1 MIFHYRAV
9 DPKGTEAFGEI
20 EAISEAQAVRNL
32 RVKNLTVIELN
43 NTENDQIARAP
54 KKASLQELT
63 TSFHELVTL
72 LESDVSVSDTLDSQ
86 CLANYPQ
93 DLSKSYNKMA
103 EVIRAGGSFSL
114 AMEKSGLKLP
124 PYFSQLSK
132 AGELAGD
139 LPRSLRNGLNQFE
152 YEQRLGKDFKAALTY
167 PLILVSSGVAAILL
181 IFIVVVPKF
190 LPMLEKSD
198 NMPFLS
204 EVIFG
209 AGIFFNDNW
218 LFVLIC
224 FLGLAIGIQR
234 VLRNPDLKAS
244 AYDVALTL
252 PLIGNWLLEIDVA
265 RWCSLFG
272 TMLVS
277 KVDLVEAL
285 ALASEG
291 VRSKKRR
298 ARFMRCIVH
307 VKSGVSLADSLEKEA
322 VLTPVGYNL
331 MRSGERSG
339 KLADM
344 ALSLGALYND
354 AGQNRMKRLLGLL
367 EPLSILIVG
376 VFIGLIVLGVML
388 AITSVNMGGF

>member
-43 NTENDQIARAP
+43 NTENDQIAKAP

-198 NMPFLS
+198 DMPFLS

-224 FLGLAIGIQR
+224 LLGLAIGIQR

>member
-114 AMEKSGLKLP
+114 ALEKSGLKLP

-198 NMPFLS
+198 DMPLLS

-218 LFVLIC
+218 LFVILC
-224 FLGLAIGIQR
+224 VLGLAIGLQR

-244 AYDVALTL
+244 AYDVALRL
-252 PLIGNWLLEIDVA
+252 PLIGTWLLEIDVA

-277 KVDLVEAL
+277 KVDLVQAL

-298 ARFMRCIVH
+298 ARFMRCIAH

-331 MRSGERSG
+331 IRSGEKSG

-344 ALSLGALYND
+344 ALSLGTLYND
-354 AGQNRMKRLLGLL
+354 AGQNRMKHLLGLL

>member
-114 AMEKSGLKLP
+114 ALEKSGLKLP

-198 NMPFLS
+198 DMPLLS

-218 LFVLIC
+218 LFVILC
-224 FLGLAIGIQR
+224 VLGLAIGLQR

-244 AYDVALTL
+244 AYDVALRL
-252 PLIGNWLLEIDVA
+252 PLIGTWLLEIDVA

-277 KVDLVEAL
+277 KVDLVQAL

-331 MRSGERSG
+331 IRSGEKSG

-344 ALSLGALYND
+344 ALSLGTLYND
-354 AGQNRMKRLLGLL
+354 AGQNRMKHLLGLL

>member
-1 MIFHYRAV
+1 
-9 DPKGTEAFGEI
+9 
-20 EAISEAQAVRNL
+20 
-32 RVKNLTVIELN
+32 
-43 NTENDQIARAP
+43 
-54 KKASLQELT
+54 
-63 TSFHELVTL
+63 
-72 LESDVSVSDTLDSQ
+72 
-86 CLANYPQ
+86 
-93 DLSKSYNKMA
+93 
-103 EVIRAGGSFSL
+103 
-114 AMEKSGLKLP
+114 
-124 PYFSQLSK
+124 
-132 AGELAGD
+132 
-139 LPRSLRNGLNQFE
+139 
-152 YEQRLGKDFKAALTY
+152 
-167 PLILVSSGVAAILL
+167 
-181 IFIVVVPKF
+181 
-190 LPMLEKSD
+190 ML
-198 NMPFLS
+198 
-204 EVIFG
+204 
-209 AGIFFNDNW
+209 
-218 LFVLIC
+218 
-224 FLGLAIGIQR
+224 
-234 VLRNPDLKAS
+234 NPDLKAS